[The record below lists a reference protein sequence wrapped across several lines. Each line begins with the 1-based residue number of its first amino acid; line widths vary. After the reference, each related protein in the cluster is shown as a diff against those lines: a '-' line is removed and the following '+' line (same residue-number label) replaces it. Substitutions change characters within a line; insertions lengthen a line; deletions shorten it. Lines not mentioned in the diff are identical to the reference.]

1 VLSIN
6 INNNVVNLS
15 VSFTATFWRP
25 SHCRC
30 SLQQTSTVCQCV
42 TLLQRQWD
50 SRRVCVFVQLLTI
63 MIRGSYGFF

>member
-15 VSFTATFWRP
+15 VNTATFWRP

-30 SLQQTSTVCQCV
+30 SLQQTSTVCHTLTHCRR
-42 TLLQRQWD
+42 LLQAAATVPD
-50 SRRVCVFVQLLTI
+50 L
-63 MIRGSYGFF
+63 